1 MHRCQIHKIMTSKV
15 FKWNTELFKKTVI
28 KLRNKL
34 YFFQIKKPEDSL
46 PVVRASI
53 SDKKVSTKM
62 EPSKDFGSFSALLA
76 PSLLSG
82 KTTVTSND
90 EDTSS
95 NRMTSNKLS
104 TKNNLSTNNNYSTSK
119 LSSSSLLTSE
129 KKDETFN
136 YSSTST
142 LNDKY
147 ESNNNLSS
155 SYNEDNN
162 NSVNR

>member
-1 MHRCQIHKIMTSKV
+1 MI
-15 FKWNTELFKKTVI
+15 
-28 KLRNKL
+28 
-34 YFFQIKKPEDSL
+34 FFQIKKPEDNG

-76 PSLLSG
+76 PSLLTG
-82 KTTVTSND
+82 KTTTVASNED
-90 EDTSS
+90 ENRVTSS
-95 NRMTSNKLS
+95 NRMTSDKL
-104 TKNNLSTNNNYSTSK
+104 STSK
-119 LSSSSLLTSE
+119 LSSSSLLKSE

-136 YSSTST
+136 YLSTI
-142 LNDKY
+142 NDKY
-147 ESNNNLSS
+147 ETNNNLSS